1 MVCKAGAM
9 FKMQLNFSG
18 DTKQKLTETR
28 SLYTTALSLAKTDTE
43 NVWKSN
49 IYLVPPNELTN
60 LTGGHDVFLAISND
74 MKSPGEYYK
83 RYEHDEIP
91 VKESSLSNSDSGH
104 KQEEEYNGLVSLVN
118 ETLLKS
124 NSEKLDTDNSYTSLE
139 SNIKFF
145 RTTVQ
150 QIFDNFY
157 STMQDFD
164 LYKQKF
170 QLILQKNRAESIAE
184 MEDFIKDMIQHI
196 MSSDSVSNPIRVTST
211 ATELQDEQTVTGDS
225 QSEIPTLSEGGTD
238 NMESLI
244 EAYKNDN
251 YLTDSIADEKSIPT
265 KSTQDAYLL
274 GHVPLLGMKVN
285 ERSQLS
291 EMNIKASSNK
301 LENQAASAEDLKK
314 LAAKRKEL
322 DKYVKQIQDHKG
334 TDREIPVK
342 ISSPKK
348 NIYLDEDFTVD
359 RVKPDRSFLVKI
371 CNYICKR
378 FRKVY

>member
-1 MVCKAGAM
+1 M
-9 FKMQLNFSG
+9 
-18 DTKQKLTETR
+18 
-28 SLYTTALSLAKTDTE
+28 YTTTLHLAKTH
-43 NVWKSN
+43 NQQLWKSD
-49 IYLVPPNELTN
+49 IYLVPPNELTD
-60 LTGGHDVFLAISND
+60 LTGGHDVFLAISNN

-91 VKESSLSNSDSGH
+91 VKESNLTNSDSGNEG
-104 KQEEEYNGLVSLVN
+104 QEYNGVTSLSNTKV
-118 ETLLKS
+118 ELLESTVLNS
-124 NSEKLDTDNSYTSLE
+124 NSQKLDADNSYSSLE
-139 SNIKFF
+139 SNVKFF

-157 STMQDFD
+157 STMQDFE

-184 MEDFIKDMIQHI
+184 MEEFIKDMIQHI
-196 MSSDSVSNPIRVTST
+196 MSSDSVSNISRFTNI
-211 ATELQDEQTVTGDS
+211 ATEVKDEQTVTGDS
-225 QSEIPTLSEGGTD
+225 QSVTPTLSEAETD
-238 NMESLI
+238 NMESII

-265 KSTQDAYLL
+265 KSTQDALNIYLL
-274 GHVPLLGMKVN
+274 GQVPFLEIKMN

-291 EMNIKASSNK
+291 EINIKDSNNDV
-301 LENQAASAEDLKK
+301 ENQVASAEDLKK

-322 DKYVKQIQDHKG
+322 DKYVKQIQDNKE

-348 NIYLDEDFTVD
+348 NIHLDEDFSVD
-359 RVKPDRSFLVKI
+359 REKTDKSFLVKI
-371 CNYICKR
+371 CNYICRR
-378 FRKVY
+378 FRKTH

>member
-1 MVCKAGAM
+1 
-9 FKMQLNFSG
+9 MQLNFSG

-43 NVWKSN
+43 NVWKSD

-104 KQEEEYNGLVSLVN
+104 KQEEEYNGIVSLVN
-118 ETLLKS
+118 ETMLKS

-211 ATELQDEQTVTGDS
+211 ATELEDEQTVTGES
-225 QSEIPTLSEGGTD
+225 QSEIPTLSEPGTD

-274 GHVPLLGMKVN
+274 DHVPLLGIKVN

-301 LENQAASAEDLKK
+301 LENQVASADDLKK

-348 NIYLDEDFTVD
+348 NIYLDEDFSVD